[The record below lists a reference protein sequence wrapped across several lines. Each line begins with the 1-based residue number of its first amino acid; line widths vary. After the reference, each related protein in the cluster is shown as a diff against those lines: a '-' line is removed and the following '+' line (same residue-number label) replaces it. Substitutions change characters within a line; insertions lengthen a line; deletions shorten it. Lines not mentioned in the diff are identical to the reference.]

1 MNEIAKKLNVSVA
14 TVSRVLSGSFD
25 GVSTETR
32 RQITEAAELCGY
44 QRRKKVGRT
53 IVFIIEKELFNLSS
67 LFYTSIISSAE
78 KIITAHKYFFQ
89 FRVTEKNETAFDEV
103 NLKFRDLAGTIL
115 TGIFDRDFANRL
127 QAMHIPMVLVDYSVP
142 TEDID
147 TILVD
152 NLDGIMRSGK
162 HLAELGHKRVCYLS
176 SGLIADSITSRE
188 RRFGFLRAQESYGFQ
203 QVEGLIG
210 ECPESISGGF
220 EAINRIL
227 DRFPSDP
234 PTAVIAYND
243 MVAIGAMDAIKRR
256 GLSIPHDISI
266 VGFDDISLSSE
277 VLPQLTTVR
286 VEKELMG
293 TLAGETLFQR
303 IAGKTHLVRKIL
315 LPTSIIVRASTAPPK
330 HQ

>member
-1 MNEIAKKLNVSVA
+1 MNEIARKLNVSVA

-25 GVSTETR
+25 GVSAETR
-32 RQITEAAELCGY
+32 RQITEAAEQYGY

-78 KIITAHKYFFQ
+78 KIVTAHKYFFQ
-89 FRVTEKNETAFDEV
+89 LRVAEKNETAFDEA

-115 TGIFDRDFANRL
+115 TGIFDREFTNRL
-127 QAMHIPMVLVDYSVP
+127 QAMHIPVVLVDYSVP
-142 TEDID
+142 TENID

-162 HLAELGHKRVCYLS
+162 HLSELGHRRVAYIS
-176 SGLIADSITSRE
+176 SGLITDNITSRE
-188 RRFGFLRAQESYGFQ
+188 RRFGFLRAQEAYGFQ
-203 QVEGLIG
+203 KVEGLVD

-220 EAINRIL
+220 DAMSRIL

-256 GLSIPHDISI
+256 GLSIPEDMSL
-266 VGFDDISLSSE
+266 VGFDDISLAAE

-293 TLAGETLFQR
+293 TIAVETLFQR

-315 LPTSIIVRASTAPPK
+315 LPTSVVVRESTAAPK
-330 HQ
+330 R